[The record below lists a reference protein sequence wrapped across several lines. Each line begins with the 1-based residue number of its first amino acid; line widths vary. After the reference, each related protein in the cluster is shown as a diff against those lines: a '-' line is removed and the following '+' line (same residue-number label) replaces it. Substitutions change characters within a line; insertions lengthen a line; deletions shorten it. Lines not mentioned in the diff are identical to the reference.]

1 MITCVD
7 LFCGLGGL
15 TYGLSRGGVRVVAGI
30 DIDRQCRYA
39 YERNNAAR
47 FIEANVREL
56 SGDDLRGLMEGDAH
70 GQGATLLA
78 GCAPCQPFSTYS
90 RKSRPLH
97 SDNKWDLIVDFG
109 RLVQES
115 APDFVTVENVPQLAD
130 HPVFQRFLSSL
141 KGYHVWWDIVH
152 CADYG
157 VPQTR
162 KRLVLLASRL
172 DEIMLL
178 PPRLNDGRG
187 APTVRRTIAHL
198 PPLQAGGSDADD
210 PLHSAPSLSGMNL
223 RRIRASR
230 PGGTWREW
238 GPELMAEC
246 HRRSTGATY
255 PSVYGRMEWDAL
267 APTITTQSFGY
278 GNGRFGHPEQ
288 DRAISLREAAMLQ
301 TFPQSY
307 QVLEAGQRVIF
318 SVLGRLIGN
327 AVPVRI
333 GEVVAE
339 SLLHHLNNSPFPA
352 PP

>member
-1 MITCVD
+1 MISCVD
-7 LFCGLGGL
+7 LCCGVGGL

-30 DIDRQCRYA
+30 DIDGQCRFP
-39 YERNNAAR
+39 YEQNNAAR
-47 FIEANVREL
+47 FLEANVREL
-56 SGDDLRGLMEGDAH
+56 DCDDLRALWDG
-70 GQGATLLA
+70 GAVTLLA

-90 RKSRPLH
+90 RKGRPYRR
-97 SDNKWDLIVDFG
+97 DNKWTLIADFG
-109 RLVQES
+109 RLVRE
-115 APDFVTVENVPQLAD
+115 ATPDFVTVENVPQLAD
-130 HPVFQRFLSSL
+130 HQVFECLLSAL
-141 KGYHVWWDIVH
+141 DGYHVWWDIVQ
-152 CADYG
+152 CSDYG

-172 DEIMLL
+172 GDIELL
-178 PPRLNDGRG
+178 PPRLKSERSQT
-187 APTVRRTIAHL
+187 TVRRAISHL
-198 PPLQAGGSDADD
+198 PPLRAGDSDSND
-210 PLHSAPSLSGMNL
+210 PLHSAPSLSALNL
-223 RRIRASR
+223 RRIRESR

-238 GPELMAEC
+238 EPELMAEC
-246 HRRSTGATY
+246 HRKSTGGTY

-307 QVLEAGQRVIF
+307 QFLEAGERARF

-333 GEVVAE
+333 GEIVAK
-339 SLLHHLNNSPFPA
+339 SLLHHLGNSPA
-352 PP
+352 PPR

>member
-1 MITCVD
+1 MITCID

-30 DIDRQCRYA
+30 DIDCQCRYP

-56 SGDDLRGLMEGDAH
+56 SGDDLRALWEG
-70 GQGATLLA
+70 GATTLLA

-90 RKSRPLH
+90 RKGRPSRC
-97 SDNKWDLIVDFG
+97 DNKWDLIVDFG
-109 RLVQES
+109 RLVQE
-115 APDFVTVENVPQLAD
+115 ATPDFVTVENVPQLAD
-130 HPVFQRFLSSL
+130 HQVFQHFLSTL
-141 KGYHVWWDIVH
+141 EEYHVWWDIVH
-152 CADYG
+152 CSDYG

-172 DEIMLL
+172 GEIALL
-178 PPRLNDGRG
+178 PPRLIDEQG
-187 APTVRRTIAHL
+187 ATTVRQTISQL
-198 PPLQAGGSDADD
+198 PPLEAGDSDPSD
-210 PLHSAPSLSGMNL
+210 PLHSASSLSVTNL
-223 RRIRASR
+223 QRIRASR

-238 GPELMAEC
+238 QPELMAEC
-246 HRRSTGATY
+246 HRKGTGGSY

-307 QVLEAGQRVIF
+307 QFLEAGERARFNVI
-318 SVLGRLIGN
+318 GRLIGN

-333 GEVVAE
+333 GEIVAE
-339 SLLHHLNNSPFPA
+339 SLLHHLSNSPSGSP
-352 PP
+352 